1 MVIPFGSRIGN
12 GPERKEGKE
21 GRKEGRKEERKKRRI
36 TRIGAWREGR
46 GRLIW
51 LRSICK
57 AKAAIQYGTLS
68 N

>member
-1 MVIPFGSRIGN
+1 MVRGLVTDLR
-12 GPERKEGKE
+12 
-21 GRKEGRKEERKKRRI
+21 GRKEGRKEERKEGRKKRRI
-36 TRIGAWREGR
+36 TRIEGARIEGR

-57 AKAAIQYGTLS
+57 AKAAIPYGTLS